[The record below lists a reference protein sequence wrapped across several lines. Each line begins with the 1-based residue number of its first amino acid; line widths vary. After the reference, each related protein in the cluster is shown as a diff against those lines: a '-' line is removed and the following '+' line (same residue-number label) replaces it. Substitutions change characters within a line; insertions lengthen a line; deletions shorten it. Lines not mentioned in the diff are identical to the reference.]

1 MLTLGVSSM
10 AVPMIAWVYGA
21 TGGFYWL
28 FVFMG
33 GLAVIALAGAFMLP
47 DSEAATPARRAP
59 AAPAE

>member
-10 AVPMIAWVYGA
+10 AVPMIAWVHGA

-28 FVFMG
+28 FVLMG
-33 GLAVIALAGAFMLP
+33 ALAIVALAGAFLLP
-47 DSEAATPARRAP
+47 DSEAATPERRAP

>member
-1 MLTLGVSSM
+1 M